1 MYFNRRVFQVTQSVT
16 RRGLLLAAGPAAFM
30 LGTTA
35 RAADDRPP
43 SSPALKFGLN
53 TATVRGQKLPIS
65 ETVKLAAEAGYEAI
79 EPWINELEDH
89 EKAGK
94 SLKDLGKQIADL
106 GLIVPSAIGF
116 AEWGVED
123 ESRRKAGLE
132 RARRDMDLVKA
143 IGGTRI
149 AAPPAGLTDTT
160 GVDLLKLAERYHA
173 LLEIGSRTGIVPQ
186 LEVWGFSR
194 TLSRL
199 GEVALVA
206 IESGHADACILADV
220 FHLHKGR
227 SAPGGLRM
235 LNGAKLHVFHMND
248 YPSSP
253 GPTEIDDS
261 FRVYPTDGSAPLKE
275 ILTDLRDVGFHGV
288 LSLELFNKE
297 LWEKDPKIVLRDGLA
312 KMKEAV
318 EMSQA

>member
-1 MYFNRRVFQVTQSVT
+1 
-16 RRGLLLAAGPAAFM
+16 
-30 LGTTA
+30 
-35 RAADDRPP
+35 
-43 SSPALKFGLN
+43 
-53 TATVRGQKLPIS
+53 
-65 ETVKLAAEAGYEAI
+65 
-79 EPWINELEDH
+79 
-89 EKAGK
+89 
-94 SLKDLGKQIADL
+94 
-106 GLIVPSAIGF
+106 
-116 AEWGVED
+116 
-123 ESRRKAGLE
+123 
-132 RARRDMDLVKA
+132 MDLVKA

-160 GVDLLKLAERYHA
+160 GVDLLKLAERYRD
-173 LLEIGSRTGIVPQ
+173 LLEIGSRTGVVPQ

-199 GEVALVA
+199 GEVAMVA
-206 IESGHADACILADV
+206 IESGHPDACILADV

-253 GPTEIDDS
+253 GPAEIDDS
-261 FRVYPTDGSAPLKE
+261 YRVYPTDGSAPLKE
-275 ILTDLRDVGFHGV
+275 ILTDLRDIGFHGV

-318 EMSQA
+318 ARSLA

>member
-1 MYFNRRVFQVTQSVT
+1 MTQSVT
-16 RRGLLLAAGPAAFM
+16 RRGLLAAAPAAFL
-30 LGTTA
+30 LGANA
-35 RAADDRPP
+35 RAAEAPRPAP
-43 SSPALKFGLN
+43 LTVKLGLN
-53 TATVRGQKLPIS
+53 TATIRGQKLPIS

-79 EPWINELEDH
+79 ERWINELEAH

-123 ESRRKAGLE
+123 ESRHKQGLE
-132 RARRDMDLVKA
+132 QARRDMALVRA

-149 AAPPAGLTDTT
+149 AAPPAGLTDAT
-160 GVDLLKLAERYHA
+160 GVDLLKVAERYHV
-173 LLEIGSRTGIVPQ
+173 LLEIGSQTGVVPQ
-186 LEVWGFSR
+186 LEVWGFSKTIR
-194 TLSRL
+194 RL
-199 GEVALVA
+199 GEAAMVA
-206 IESGHADACILADV
+206 IESGHPDACILADV

-248 YPSSP
+248 YPATP
-253 GPTEIDDS
+253 GPDEINDS

-275 ILTDLRDVGFHGV
+275 ILTDLRDIGFHGV

-297 LWEKDPKIVLRDGLA
+297 LWEKDPKVVLDDGLA
-312 KMKEAV
+312 KMKKAV
-318 EMSQA
+318 AMNTA

>member
-1 MYFNRRVFQVTQSVT
+1 
-16 RRGLLLAAGPAAFM
+16 LLAAAPAAVL
-30 LGTTA
+30 LGTNA
-35 RAADDRPP
+35 RAADDAPA
-43 SSPALKFGLN
+43 SPWTIKFGLN

-65 ETVKLAAEAGYEAI
+65 ETVKLAAEAGYEAV
-79 EPWINELEDH
+79 EPWISELEDH

-116 AEWGVED
+116 AEWGIAD
-123 ESRRKAGLE
+123 ESRRKEGLE
-132 RARRDMDLVKA
+132 RARRDMELVKS

-160 GVDLLKLAERYHA
+160 GVDLLKVAERYHA
-173 LLEIGSRTGIVPQ
+173 LLEIGRQAGIVPQ
-186 LEVWGFSR
+186 LEVWGFSK
-194 TLSRL
+194 TISRL
-199 GEVALVA
+199 GEAALVA
-206 IESGHADACILADV
+206 IESGHPDACILADV

-227 SAPGGLRM
+227 SATGGLKM

-253 GPTEIDDS
+253 GPDEINDS

-275 ILTDLRDVGFHGV
+275 ILTDLRDIGFHGV

-297 LWEKDPKIVLRDGLA
+297 LWEKDPKVVLRDGLA
-312 KMKEAV
+312 KMKAAV
-318 EMSQA
+318 ANSLA